1 MWSIRIPEIEKA
13 ADIIAGAKHP
23 VVLVGR
29 GAKWSGAGDAVKKLS
44 GRIGALIATT
54 LMMVKGWLA
63 EDEYHAGISGTY
75 GTRASMRLFEEA
87 DCVIAVGASMGRYT
101 TEHGYLYPNA
111 RFVHLDSKP
120 HLVMSG
126 GRSADCYVQTDAK
139 AGVEALENALAK
151 RSVKMTGFRTEEV
164 KQQLAA
170 QHVDRTEF
178 PIEPGAVDPREIP
191 CAGRDAAPRNRR
203 GHGQRRH
210 CGFLEHAVQQ
220 AALAGAARAF
230 LRLHRADAAGG
241 DRGGRGERQQAA
253 RAV

>member
-1 MWSIRIPEIEKA
+1 
-13 ADIIAGAKHP
+13 
-23 VVLVGR
+23 VV
-29 GAKWSGAGDAVKKLS
+29 GAGDAVKKLA

-54 LMMVKGWLA
+54 LMAKGLLA
-63 EDEYHAGISGTY
+63 EDEFHAGISGTY
-75 GTRASMRLFEEA
+75 GTRTSMKLFEEA

-164 KQQLAA
+164 KKQLAT

-178 PIEPGAVDPREIP
+178 RSSRAPWTREI
-191 CAGRDAAPRNRR
+191 CLRWTRCCPRNRR

-220 AALAGAARAF
+220 AALAGAAGISS
-230 LRLHRADAAGG
+230 AASGRCCRRRSG
-241 DRGGRGERQQAA
+241 DRGERNKPHVLLTAM
-253 RAV
+253 RA